1 MAGNVPGIL
10 PKAALVGSKAVYYP
24 FTIPQRLNDSATLT
38 GSALNGAANGIV
50 NSMGSAYAALEPK
63 GPAKWLLPMFERFAK
78 ATVRSQ
84 EIADRNKAVFW
95 DPFSQGVEGV
105 GRAIAGPGTY
115 WYLKKSGIDAP
126 TEDMIKGALNTK
138 LFHFPTP
145 DELGGSAPAPAPDPA
160 PSEPAPSEPAP
171 GEPAPGEPAPGGEAP
186 SGEAPSGDPSPAPNG
201 NPGPI
206 PEDGAAGGGSPSGD
220 AAADEAGAA

>member
-24 FTIPQRLNDSATLT
+24 FTIPQKLNDSATLT
-38 GSALNGAANGIV
+38 GSALNGAANGII
-50 NSMGSAYAALEPK
+50 NSVGSAYAALEPR
-63 GPAKWLLPMFERFAK
+63 GPAKWLLPLFERFSQ

-105 GRAIAGPGTY
+105 GRALAGPGTY

-145 DELGGSAPAPAPDPA
+145 DELGGGGAPAPAPDPGPAPEPVPDA
-160 PSEPAPSEPAP
+160 PSGGAPT
-171 GEPAPGEPAPGGEAP
+171 GEAP
-186 SGEAPSGDPSPAPNG
+186 SGEPAPNG
-201 NPGPI
+201 NPGPV
-206 PEDGAAGGGSPSGD
+206 PEDGAGSAPTGEAPAGEAPAG
-220 AAADEAGAA
+220 EAGAA

>member
-10 PKAALVGSKAVYYP
+10 PKTALLGSKVVYYP
-24 FTIPQRLNDSATLT
+24 FTIPQKLNDSATLT

-50 NSMGSAYAALEPK
+50 NSIGSAYAALEPR
-63 GPAKWLLPMFERFAK
+63 GPAKWMLPLFERFSA

-105 GRAIAGPGTY
+105 GRALAGPGTY

-145 DELGGSAPAPAPDPA
+145 DELGGSAP
-160 PSEPAPSEPAP
+160 SEPAPEPAP
-171 GEPAPGEPAPGGEAP
+171 APTPPPADEGGGAPPEGGADGGAGPE
-186 SGEAPSGDPSPAPNG
+186 APNG
-201 NPGPI
+201 NPGPV
-206 PEDGAAGGGSPSGD
+206 PEDGAGGGD
-220 AAADEAGAA
+220 AGAEAGAA